1 MNQADVL
8 PTVLDRLSAA
18 AGEVALFSERE
29 LAEWPAAALARLKA
43 EGLLVKGTPADT
55 VTCPGCEEDCTMSVE
70 IVTTANGALRAFVVC
85 DKRDDVARVAIA
97 RDLLEQWTC
106 SPERVADVL
115 ARLLGIRRS
124 SGDSTALRWDVGVL
138 KGVKGSSH
146 VVLGIERELRLAIAG
161 HSLPVVDVLELG
173 EKGLILERRALVR
186 CVDNPIA
193 AAGDQESAEHRRK
206 RLRKR
211 CNELKASGV
220 RNFNQV
226 LANEESISVSAIK
239 QLLHEKKPAD
249 TWLGVKLTP
258 KRPVQGKSKTQR

>member
-8 PTVLDRLSAA
+8 PAVLDRLAAA
-18 AGEVALFSERE
+18 AGETALFSERE
-29 LAEWPAAALARLKA
+29 LAEWPATALARLKA
-43 EGLLVKGTPADT
+43 DGLLVKGPPADT
-55 VTCPGCEEDCTMSVE
+55 LTCPGCEEDCIMSVE
-70 IVTTANGALRAFVVC
+70 IVTTASGTLRAFVVC

-146 VVLGIERELRLAIAG
+146 VVLDIERELRLAIAG

-193 AAGDQESAEHRRK
+193 AAGDQESAEQRRE
-206 RLRKR
+206 RLRLR
-211 CNELKASGV
+211 RNELKASGTH
-220 RNFNQV
+220 NFNQV
-226 LANEESISVSAIK
+226 LAQEEGITVERIK
-239 QLLHEKKPAD
+239 QLLKEEKTDQPGNWYDLSPKGTTQKKP
-249 TWLGVKLTP
+249 KP
-258 KRPVQGKSKTQR
+258 QR